1 MLPSICSGRIWFKP
15 FSFAKV
21 VGDAGEPSGRP
32 AQGYLEVDSTGKITQ
47 TNRRAIILLQG
58 YFGFTSS
65 ELPGALRSWLDK
77 RQLSLRNQFAAG
89 SDCLTVFGNRKSL
102 TVRSISPPF
111 APKQRMVLRESDE
124 ERQSA
129 SLQELGLTPRE
140 SEVLIW
146 VSRGKQNSEIA
157 TILGV
162 HTRTVTTHLERIYS
176 KLGVETRTA
185 ASQVVHEVSFGEAAK
200 FRTGNF

>member
-1 MLPSICSGRIWFKP
+1 
-15 FSFAKV
+15 
-21 VGDAGEPSGRP
+21 
-32 AQGYLEVDSTGKITQ
+32 
-47 TNRRAIILLQG
+47 
-58 YFGFTSS
+58 
-65 ELPGALRSWLDK
+65 
-77 RQLSLRNQFAAG
+77 
-89 SDCLTVFGNRKSL
+89 
-102 TVRSISPPF
+102 
-111 APKQRMVLRESDE
+111 MVLRESDE